1 MRVLTHITRGV
12 IGGAIVAL
20 LLVPLAVGY
29 LTAPC
34 EVTGEPLVL
43 SPHRV
48 RQRQF
53 LTEATTWHSNISDVS
68 AMLQSV
74 LNAPQPGSVSA
85 AFRVASEV
93 GKVSTRLDLLT
104 PPEAPPEYVLL
115 AGTMHQARDDY
126 AYGIEC
132 LLSFYGSSDSQA
144 LLEAQAALRL
154 GDAALSDVAAG
165 IEALTYPLC
174 REVWRD
180 R

>member
-1 MRVLTHITRGV
+1 MTRGL

-20 LLVPLAVGY
+20 LLGPLSVGY
-29 LTAPC
+29 FTAPC
-34 EVTGEPLVL
+34 EITGEPLVL
-43 SPHRV
+43 SPHRA

-53 LTEATTWHSNISDVS
+53 LAEATTWHRSISDAS
-68 AMLQSV
+68 DMLRSV
-74 LNAPQPGSVSA
+74 IDAPQPGSVSA

-93 GKVSTRLDLLT
+93 GKVTTRLDLLA
-104 PPEAPPEYVLL
+104 PPEAPAEYALL
-115 AGTMHQARDDY
+115 AGTMSQARDYY
-126 AYGIEC
+126 AYATER

-154 GDAALSDVAAG
+154 GDAALADVAAG

-174 REVWRD
+174 REAWRD